1 MQYTCLLVILDSVIK
16 LGKKYEP
23 QMLLVECKYEIRNNK
38 TKNLMNDDLN
48 LSFLDDNESDDEFDD
63 ESDD

>member
-1 MQYTCLLVILDSVIK
+1 
-16 LGKKYEP
+16 
-23 QMLLVECKYEIRNNK
+23 MLLVECKYEIRNNK